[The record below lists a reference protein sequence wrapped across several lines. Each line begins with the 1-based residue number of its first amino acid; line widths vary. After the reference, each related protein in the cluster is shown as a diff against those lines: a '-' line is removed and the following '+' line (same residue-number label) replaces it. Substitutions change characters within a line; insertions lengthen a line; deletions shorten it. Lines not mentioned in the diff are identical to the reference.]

1 MDHLIP
7 AAVAQIFADPPLVRG
22 EEAAAYQAMVAQLG
36 AESGAASVVD
46 WLLIKDVADLTWQIA
61 RTRRW
66 ISAYAVLD
74 ERAGLA
80 SAIKPFVAGRTERSG
95 EVAAQLAH
103 DHLGEGS
110 SVCTALMTKYALP
123 ADVGQARGFF
133 WSLRQLSH
141 AEDLLMRL
149 EYRRE
154 RAMARIEARRAV
166 FGAALRTAANRV
178 VDAEAVA
185 HAVAA
190 SPALAPPLPAEAEA
204 AAEVPVQG
212 A

>member
-7 AAVAQIFADPPLVRG
+7 PAVAHIFADPPLVRG
-22 EEAAAYQAMVAQLG
+22 EDKAAYQAMVAQLG

-46 WLLIKDVADLTWQIA
+46 WLPVKDVADLTWQIA

-66 ISAYAVLD
+66 ISACAVHD

-80 SAIKPFVAGRTERSG
+80 SAIKPFVAGRTERAG

-103 DHLGEGS
+103 DHVGEGS
-110 SVCTALMTKYALP
+110 SVCTVLMAKYALP
-123 ADVGQARGFF
+123 ADIGQARGFF

-154 RAMARIEARRAV
+154 RALAQIEARRAA

-185 HAVAA
+185 HDVTA
-190 SPALAPPLPAEAEA
+190 SPALAPPLPEALAEADA
-204 AAEVPVQG
+204 VVAG
-212 A
+212 G